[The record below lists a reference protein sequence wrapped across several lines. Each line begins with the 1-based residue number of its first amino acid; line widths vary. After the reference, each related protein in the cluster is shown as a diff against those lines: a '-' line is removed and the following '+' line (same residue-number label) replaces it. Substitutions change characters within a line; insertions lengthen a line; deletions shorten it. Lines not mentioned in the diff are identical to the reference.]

1 MLKPAYNKKISPRPE
16 IGPGEQLTKSRPI
29 SAPEREARAAA
40 MTVSTGIRNVMFQFM
55 VMLAV
60 NHTALICSASG
71 KTGQWAVSA
80 VLLSWGEGL
89 RIAAT
94 LIPAPA
100 CGSLS
105 PVELSERGAT

>member
-1 MLKPAYNKKISPRPE
+1 
-16 IGPGEQLTKSRPI
+16 
-29 SAPEREARAAA
+29 

-60 NHTALICSASG
+60 NHTALICSALG
-71 KTGQWAVSA
+71 NTGQWAASA